1 MTKPI
6 APAFVSTIHSWI
18 ASDMAARRAAMPHV
32 VPQPRLLQS
41 EVRDAYFT
49 MIAERRRWI
58 AANCVGEFMID
69 ELLDANGVEIGRAF
83 RFSDFCEAVHFRMRF

>member
-6 APAFVSTIHSWI
+6 ASGFLTTLRSRI
-18 ASDMAARRAAMPHV
+18 ASDMAVRRATMPHV

-41 EVRDAYFT
+41 EVRDAYFA

-58 AANCVGEFMID
+58 AENCVGEFMLD

-83 RFSDFCEAVHFRMRF
+83 RFSDYNSAFHFRMRF